1 MLLRGELFKSG
12 EGSSAYKLRWFE
24 LLGRELRWAE
34 SEGTPVKGSIDLRG
48 ARVYLD
54 LEEQLGNDDRFGM
67 RIVPRA
73 GPRVY
78 ALQASSAE
86 ERRLWVEAIDLAAQP
101 DLARSSASSRRHVQ
115 LKKPALNEPV
125 GIEVTCKSGVPC
137 VVVDVVSGKA
147 AVEAGLLAGDIIVTI
162 GDTVARSAALAWRLF
177 KAASPGDT
185 LSLGLATWNRAIKV
199 GKREGKLGLTYV
211 AASPGPGFVLSSV
224 AAGGA
229 ADTAG
234 LHVGDRI
241 LAVQDDARI
250 STPEEFAEK
259 VRSVPEVSFVLNG
272 ITTAHDLR
280 KDTQGMLGLKCL
292 LGSAVGVIPAA
303 VYRVQGGLISDVQPR
318 SPARDAGL
326 REGDIIVSVE
336 GHLVSSG
343 EEVIQHIGACSRSV
357 QIVVWRCRP
366 DPPEAPSRV
375 QIPPTPSTGGHKGNG
390 SSSSIGGRQWY
401 YTADVRDGNMPV
413 PQTAYEDLTIL

>member
-1 MLLRGELFKSG
+1 MRVAAGVRGTYRRCSDGGAAPDSARQHTYLPAHPILSRVHAHGAVAARRADFASVAWPCAQQPPQARGGRRRGCLATPRPPLALYVLRVVCTRLSFTPPPLQTSPSPCSRQDEQFCHTPVVPTLVGSSAVAFNPVAAQQLLCLRVMLLRGELFKSG

-86 ERRLWVEAIDLAAQP
+86 ERRYGYAGGMQSSYFSERISFWGQGSQDQNIYPLLLYFFPGRRRLWVEAIDLAAQP

-162 GDTVARSAALAWRLF
+162 GDTVARSAALAWCALHWCPNYAFLTSLLRACAWRRMSQ
-177 KAASPGDT
+177 KAAF
-185 LSLGLATWNRAIKV
+185 K
-199 GKREGKLGLTYV
+199 
-211 AASPGPGFVLSSV
+211 
-224 AAGGA
+224 
-229 ADTAG
+229 
-234 LHVGDRI
+234 
-241 LAVQDDARI
+241 
-250 STPEEFAEK
+250 
-259 VRSVPEVSFVLNG
+259 
-272 ITTAHDLR
+272 
-280 KDTQGMLGLKCL
+280 
-292 LGSAVGVIPAA
+292 
-303 VYRVQGGLISDVQPR
+303 
-318 SPARDAGL
+318 
-326 REGDIIVSVE
+326 
-336 GHLVSSG
+336 
-343 EEVIQHIGACSRSV
+343 
-357 QIVVWRCRP
+357 
-366 DPPEAPSRV
+366 
-375 QIPPTPSTGGHKGNG
+375 
-390 SSSSIGGRQWY
+390 
-401 YTADVRDGNMPV
+401 
-413 PQTAYEDLTIL
+413 